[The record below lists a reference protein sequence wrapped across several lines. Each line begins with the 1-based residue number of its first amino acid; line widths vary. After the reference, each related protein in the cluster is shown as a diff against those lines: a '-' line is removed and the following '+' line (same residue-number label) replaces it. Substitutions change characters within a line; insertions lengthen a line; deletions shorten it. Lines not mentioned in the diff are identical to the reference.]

1 MVPPPGKVK
10 DATCVF
16 KVVGSPVISMTFETL
31 SLVRKKPGNEGL
43 LTFRYN
49 EENFMITKNVFHLS
63 RKKVVWNFSQI
74 STKFEKLKEADGLIM
89 KISLIVITIP
99 ESLLLQP
106 LAQFPRLKFSTQP
119 HNFSKCI

>member
-49 EENFMITKNVFHLS
+49 EENFMITKNVFHLP

-89 KISLIVITIP
+89 KISLKVIIIP
-99 ESLLLQP
+99 ESLLLKP
-106 LAQFPRLKFSTQP
+106 PAQFPWLRFSTKP